1 MQLHYETNN
10 TFTGNK
16 GVIEALENSSKE
28 LAQWLSNKQMK
39 ANADKCHFLTNSN
52 EESNVCIDNNIIRNS
67 KCEKLLAVKI
77 YRTLNFNAHISN
89 IGKKSGQKLS
99 VLCKI
104 IPYMGIQ
111 KRRLLLLNAHFM
123 SQFSYRPLHCVK
135 SVNIRSYSGPYSV
148 RMRKN
153 ADQNNSENGHLV
165 TMSHRRSKN

>member
-39 ANADKCHFLTNSN
+39 ANAKKCHFLINSN
-52 EESNVCIDNNIIRNS
+52 EESNICIDNNIIKNS

-77 YRTLNFNAHISN
+77 YQTLNFNAHINN

-104 IPYMGIQ
+104 VPYMGIQ

-123 SQFSYRPLHCVK
+123 SQFNYRPLHT
-135 SVNIRSYSGPYSV
+135 
-148 RMRKN
+148 
-153 ADQNNSENGHLV
+153 A
-165 TMSHRRSKN
+165 